1 MNGTDH
7 DTPAHAA
14 AAVVAGVA
22 VVGIGCRFPGG
33 VSDPASFWHLLSEG
47 RDAITEIP
55 ASRID
60 LGHYHDPRPATPGRI
75 MTRWGGF
82 LDGIEDFDAEF
93 FGISPR
99 EAERLDPQQRL
110 LLETAWEALEDAG
123 QDVSRID
130 ADRAGVYVGQWLSD
144 FEARLFSDP
153 EAVDFYM
160 TTGSGRYAS
169 SGRLSYALGLRGP
182 SLTLDT
188 ACSSSLAAIHL
199 AARAV
204 RHGECTL
211 AIAGGVNIILQPHIS
226 IAYSQSRM
234 MAPDGRCKFG
244 DARGDGYVR
253 SEGAGLVV
261 LKTLAQAQAD
271 GDRIYALI
279 RGSAVNN
286 DGRSSG
292 SMGTPS
298 RSGQQAL
305 LRSAY
310 RDAGRAAAE
319 VGYVEAHGTGTRAGD
334 PVELGA
340 LSDVLGEGRAAG
352 ACAAVGSVKTNFGH
366 TEGAAGVA
374 GFIKAALALQ
384 HRQIP
389 VSLHCREPNPA
400 IPWAQMPVEV
410 AREARPWPA
419 DAPLAGVSAFGIA
432 GTNAHVVLEG
442 APQVET
448 GSAEHTVPLL
458 VLSARSDAALRALAL
473 RYAAL
478 LTDGAPL
485 ADVCWNAATR
495 RTALERRA
503 AFVADDALAMAAAV
517 KRYADGEAAAA
528 EGVAPSERPKLAFV
542 CPGQGAQW
550 TGMARELMAREH
562 VFRAALDACDD
573 AARPFAAEWSITEQL
588 AAEPGSAAYRLDQI
602 DVIQPVL
609 VALAWAYAALWRS
622 HGVEP
627 DAVVGHSMGEVAA
640 AAVAGALSLPQAMRI
655 ICRRS
660 ALMRRTSGQGA
671 MALVELSMA
680 DAQARIA
687 GHEAQVAVAVSN
699 SPRSSVIS
707 GDPAVVQALMA
718 QLESEG
724 VFCRLVK
731 VDVASHSPQMAPLAA
746 ELAAELHDL
755 QPQATRAALY
765 STVLARRAEGA
776 ELTGRYWADNLRQP
790 VRFGATVQQL
800 LADGITVFV
809 ELGPHPVLLPSV
821 QQTAQAGGREVTT
834 IACARRDE
842 AELPAMRAALGA
854 LHCAGVPLD
863 WSRMLPRGR
872 TLTLPTYP
880 WQRERHWIAAAD
892 IAPAGVQGHGPVV
905 DSRHPVL
912 GAGIQLA
919 GMPAGALWNVS
930 IDPGRVPAWFAHALH
945 GSAVL
950 PASAWLELSLAAVQ
964 ALAPGA
970 GVQGLRFDRA
980 LHLQPDA
987 ASALQL
993 QAVAGADGALA
1004 LNFQTR
1010 GDSAWMLHAQAQVAP
1025 VAASVHD
1032 TTAQARMRTQPA
1044 VSGADLYA
1052 RLDAAGAKFG
1062 TALHGIA
1069 QAWFAPAEALAQLT
1083 PMADERFGIPP
1094 AALDACFQLMVTLA
1108 PPGALW
1114 LPTRLDGAR
1123 RLRAMSGPGWIHARA
1138 TAPQGDGEPVRVDAL
1153 LFDEQG
1159 PVLQLDGLVLE
1170 RLGAAARA
1178 DAADA
1183 FYALGE
1189 VETTLTPKPQAR
1201 DWAVIGD
1208 RGGLAQALQQRG
1220 ETVHRFADAA
1230 ALATLALSQRLDV
1243 VDLRPLDLQ
1252 AVGDVSA
1259 LHAIVQDAQ
1268 AVIRLRAGADVRLWL
1283 VTAGSLA
1290 QAPLSGLAATLAAE
1304 HGDRF
1309 GGLIELDGALE
1320 SLIDAVQAD
1329 AGSCTLRGGCWTRPV
1344 LRRLAPQP
1352 TLALPW
1358 RADASCLLTGG
1369 LGGVGRHVAGWLVA
1383 QGVRHLVVLG
1393 RTPLPPREQWGAS
1406 QAPAVQAVRELEA
1419 HGASVD
1425 YAAVDVADEAA
1436 LSAFLAR
1443 HRAEGRPPI
1452 HSAIHAAGITD
1463 DTLMHELDA
1472 ASLAAVLAPK
1482 LQGAWNLHR
1491 ALPELDRMVFFSSMA
1506 ALMPQAGQA
1515 SYAAANAFLD
1525 ALARQRRAQGRHA
1538 QSIGW
1543 GVWSQT
1549 GVMRGEGGRR
1559 QLDELQRQ
1567 GIGGFA
1573 PSQALA
1579 LLGDALRQD
1588 VAHLLVMP
1596 VDWRAMR
1603 KSLGARDVALL
1614 NELLADATVPVAD
1627 APLAESSDPAER
1639 RRALDRAVRDVVGR
1653 VLKLTP
1659 SKIDA
1664 RKPLGTMGLTSLMA
1678 LELRN
1683 RLEPLHG
1690 KPLSATLAW
1699 NYPTVD
1705 ALVAFL
1711 SGDHEPAVVAAE
1723 PEAPTPELAAVAE
1736 LSDEDAARLLRK
1748 RR

>member
-1 MNGTDH
+1 MHADDN
-7 DTPAHAA
+7 DTPAA
-14 AAVVAGVA
+14 AAVAI
-22 VVGIGCRFPGG
+22 VGIGCRFPGG
-33 VSDPASFWHLLSEG
+33 VNDPAGFWSLLSEG

-123 QDVSRID
+123 QDLDRVD
-130 ADRAGVYVGQWLSD
+130 ADRAGVYVGQWLGD

-261 LKTLAQAQAD
+261 LKPLARAQAD
-271 GDRIYALI
+271 GDRIYALV

-286 DGRSSG
+286 DGHGSG

-305 LRSAY
+305 LRAAY
-310 RDAGRAAAE
+310 RDAGRPAAE

-340 LSDVLGEGRAAG
+340 LSDVLGEGRASG
-352 ACAAVGSVKTNFGH
+352 ARAAVGSVKTNVGH

-389 VSLHCREPNPA
+389 ASLHCVEPNPA

-410 AREARPWPA
+410 ARAARPWPA

-442 APQVET
+442 APPHDT
-448 GSAEHTVPLL
+448 RSAETTVPLL
-458 VLSARSDAALRALAL
+458 LLSARSDAALRALAS

-478 LTDGAPL
+478 LTHGAPL

-503 AFVADDALAMAAAV
+503 AFVADDGLAMAAAL
-517 KRYADGEAAAA
+517 KRFADGEAAAA
-528 EGVAPSERPKLAFV
+528 EGVAPSERPKVAFV

-550 TGMARELMAREH
+550 AGMARELMAREP

-573 AARPFAAEWSITEQL
+573 AARPFVDGSIVAQL

-622 HGVEP
+622 LGVEP

-655 ICRRS
+655 VCRRS

-671 MALVELSMA
+671 MALVELGMA

-707 GDPAVVQALMA
+707 GDPAVVQAVIA

-731 VDVASHSPQMAPLAA
+731 VDVASHSPQMEPLAA
-746 ELAAELHDL
+746 ELATELHDL
-755 QPQATRAALY
+755 QPRTTHAALY
-765 STVLARRAEGA
+765 STVLARRADGA

-790 VRFGATVQQL
+790 VRFGATVQQM

-821 QQTAQAGGREVTT
+821 QQTAQAGGHESTT

-842 AELPAMRAALGA
+842 PELPAIRSALGA
-854 LHCAGVPLD
+854 LYCAGVPLD
-863 WSRMLPRGR
+863 GPRVLPRGR

-912 GAGIQLA
+912 GAGIALA
-919 GMPAGALWNVS
+919 GTPVGALWNVA
-930 IDPGRVPAWFAHALH
+930 IDPLRVPAWFAHALH

-964 ALAPGA
+964 TLAPGS
-970 GVQGLRFDRA
+970 GVQGLRFERA
-980 LHLQPDA
+980 LHLQADA

-993 QAVAGADGALA
+993 QAAAGADGALA
-1004 LNFQTR
+1004 LSFLTC
-1010 GDSAWMLHAQAQVAP
+1010 GESAWMLHAQAHAAP
-1025 VAASVHD
+1025 LAAISHD
-1032 TTAQARMRTQPA
+1032 TTALTRLRIQPA
-1044 VSGADLYA
+1044 VSGEQLYA
-1052 RLDAAGAKFG
+1052 RLDAIGAKFG
-1062 TALHGIA
+1062 PALHGIA
-1069 QAWFAPAEALAQLT
+1069 QAWFAPAEALAQLA
-1083 PMADERFGIPP
+1083 PMADERFGIAP
-1094 AALDACFQLMVTLA
+1094 AALDACFQLTVTLA
-1108 PPGALW
+1108 PPGELW

-1123 RLRAMSGPGWIHARA
+1123 RLRPLSGPGWIHARA
-1138 TAPQGDGEPVRVDAL
+1138 TAPQRDGEPVRVDAV

-1159 PVLQLDGLVLE
+1159 PVLQLDGLLLE

-1178 DAADA
+1178 EAADA
-1183 FYALGE
+1183 FYVLDAAE
-1189 VETTLTPKPQAR
+1189 ATLVARPQAR
-1201 DWAVIGD
+1201 EWAVIGD

-1220 ETVHRFADAA
+1220 ETVHRLADAA
-1230 ALATLALSQRLDV
+1230 ALSALATTQRVDV
-1243 VDLRPLDLQ
+1243 IDLRPLDLQ
-1252 AVGDVSA
+1252 AVGDVLA

-1268 AVIRLRAGADVRLWL
+1268 AVIRVPAGRELRLWL
-1283 VTAGSLA
+1283 VSAGSLA
-1290 QAPLSGLAATLAAE
+1290 QAPLAGLAATLAAE

-1309 GGLIELDGALE
+1309 GGLIELGGALE
-1320 SLIDAVQAD
+1320 SVIDAVQAD
-1329 AGSCTLRGGCWTRPV
+1329 AGSCTLRGGRWARPV
-1344 LRRLAPQP
+1344 LRRLATQP
-1352 TLALPW
+1352 TLAPPW
-1358 RADASCLLTGG
+1358 RPDASCLVTGG
-1369 LGGVGRHVAGWLVA
+1369 LGGVGRHVAGWLAA

-1393 RTPLPPREQWGAS
+1393 RTPLPPREQWAAS
-1406 QAPAVQAVRELEA
+1406 PTPAVQAVRELEA
-1419 HGASVD
+1419 LGASVD
-1425 YAAVDVADEAA
+1425 VAAVDVADEAA
-1436 LSAFLAR
+1436 LSAFVAR

-1452 HSAIHAAGITD
+1452 RSVIHAAGITD
-1463 DTLMHELDA
+1463 DVLLHELDA
-1472 ASLAAVLAPK
+1472 TSLAAVLAPK

-1491 ALPELDRMVFFSSMA
+1491 ALPELDRLVFFSSMA

-1525 ALARQRRAQGRHA
+1525 ALARERRAQGRHA

-1549 GVMRGEGGRR
+1549 GVMRGDGGRR

-1588 VAHLLVMP
+1588 VPHLLVMP

-1603 KSLGARDVALL
+1603 RSLGARDVPLL
-1614 NELLADATVPVAD
+1614 RELLDDASEPVAD
-1627 APLAESSDPAER
+1627 APITDSTDPAER
-1639 RRALDRAVRDVVGR
+1639 RRALDRAVRDIIGR
-1653 VLKLTP
+1653 VLKLTT

-1705 ALVAFL
+1705 ALVGFL
-1711 SGDHEPAVVAAE
+1711 AGDQAPAAAVAPA
-1723 PEAPTPELAAVAE
+1723 PEAAAPVLAAVAD

>member
-1 MNGTDH
+1 MHTD
-7 DTPAHAA
+7 DTDTRAD
-14 AAVVAGVA
+14 AVVA

-33 VSDPASFWHLLSEG
+33 VSDPASFWSLLSEG
-47 RDAITEIP
+47 RDAIAEIP

-130 ADRAGVYVGQWLSD
+130 ADRAGVYVGQWLGD

-310 RDAGRAAAE
+310 RDAGRPAAE

-352 ACAAVGSVKTNFGH
+352 ARAAVGSVKTNFGH

-389 VSLHCREPNPA
+389 ASLHCREPNPA

-410 AREARPWPA
+410 ARESRPWPV

-442 APQVET
+442 APRDET
-448 GSAEHTVPLL
+448 GGAERTVPLL

-503 AFVADDALAMAAAV
+503 AFVADDGLAMAAAL
-517 KRYADGEAAAA
+517 KRHADGEAAAA
-528 EGVAPSERPKLAFV
+528 EGVAPSERPKMAFI

-550 TGMARELMAREH
+550 TGMARELMAREP
-562 VFRAALDACDD
+562 VFRAALEACDE
-573 AARPFAAEWSITEQL
+573 AARPWADWSIVEQL

-627 DAVVGHSMGEVAA
+627 EAVVGHSMGEVAA
-640 AAVAGALSLPQAMRI
+640 AAVAGALTLPQAMRI

-707 GDPAVVQALMA
+707 GDPSVVQALMA

-755 QPQATRAALY
+755 QPQPTSPTRAALY

-790 VRFGATVQQL
+790 VRFGATVQQM

-842 AELPAMRAALGA
+842 PELPAMRAALGA
-854 LHCAGVPLD
+854 LYCAGVALD
-863 WSRMLPRGR
+863 WARVLPRGR
-872 TLTLPTYP
+872 TLTLPTTP

-892 IAPAGVQGHGPVV
+892 IVPAGVQGHGPVV

-912 GAGIQLA
+912 GAGIALA
-919 GMPAGALWNVS
+919 GTPAGALWNIS
-930 IDPGRVPAWFAHALH
+930 LDPGRVPAWFSHALH

-964 ALAPGA
+964 ALAPGC

-980 LHLQPDA
+980 LHLQVDA

-993 QAVAGADGALA
+993 QAVATGDGALT
-1004 LNFQTR
+1004 LHFQTR
-1010 GDSAWMLHAQAQVAP
+1010 GESAWTLHAHAHAAP
-1025 VAASVHD
+1025 LAAAPHD
-1032 TTAQARMRTQPA
+1032 TTALTRLRAQPA
-1044 VSGADLYA
+1044 VGGEPLYA
-1052 RLDAAGAKFG
+1052 RLAAIGASFG
-1062 TALHGIA
+1062 PALHGIA
-1069 QAWFAPAEALAQLT
+1069 QAWFAPAEALAQLA
-1083 PMADERFGIPP
+1083 PMTDERFGIAP

-1108 PPGALW
+1108 PPGELW

-1123 RLRAMSGPGWIHARA
+1123 LLRPLTGSGWIHARA
-1138 TAPQGDGEPVRVDAL
+1138 TAPQRDGEPVRVDAV

-1183 FYALGE
+1183 FYVLDDT
-1189 VETTLTPKPQAR
+1189 ETTLTPKPQAR

-1220 ETVHRFADAA
+1220 ETVHRIADAA
-1230 ALATLALSQRLDV
+1230 ALAALALSPRLDV

-1252 AVGDVSA
+1252 AVGDVPA

-1268 AVIRLRAGADVRLWL
+1268 AVIRLRAGAELRLWL

-1329 AGSCTLRGGCWTRPV
+1329 AGSCTLRGGRWTRPV
-1344 LRRLAPQP
+1344 LHRLVPRP
-1352 TLALPW
+1352 TLAPAW

-1393 RTPLPPREQWGAS
+1393 RTPLPSREQWAAS
-1406 QAPAVQAVRELEA
+1406 PSAAVQAVRELEA
-1419 HGASVD
+1419 LGASVEV
-1425 YAAVDVADEAA
+1425 AAVDVADEAA
-1436 LSAFLAR
+1436 LSTFLAR

-1452 HSAIHAAGITD
+1452 RSVIHAAGITD
-1463 DTLMHELDA
+1463 DTLLHELGA

-1491 ALPELDRMVFFSSMA
+1491 ALPDLDRLVFFSSMA

-1588 VAHLLVMP
+1588 VPHLLVMP

-1603 KSLGARDVALL
+1603 KSLGARDVPLL
-1614 NELLADATVPVAD
+1614 RELLADAAEPLADAPVAD
-1627 APLAESSDPAER
+1627 SSDPAEC

-1699 NYPTVD
+1699 NYPTVE

>member
-1 MNGTDH
+1 MQPMP
-7 DTPAHAA
+7 PAAPA
-14 AAVVAGVA
+14 VA

-33 VSDPASFWHLLSEG
+33 VSDPASFWSLLSEG
-47 RDAITEIP
+47 RDAIAEIP

-60 LGHYHDPRPATPGRI
+60 LAHYFDPRPATPGRI

-82 LDGIEDFDAEF
+82 LDGIEGFDADF

-123 QDVSRID
+123 QDLAGID
-130 ADRAGVYVGQWLSD
+130 AARAGVFVGQWLTD
-144 FEARLFSDP
+144 FESRLFSDP

-188 ACSSSLAAIHL
+188 ACSSSLAAVHL
-199 AARAV
+199 AARSV
-204 RHGECTL
+204 RSGECLL

-298 RSGQQAL
+298 RSGQEEL

-310 RDAGRAAAE
+310 RDAGRPASE

-340 LSDVLGEGRAAG
+340 LADVLGEDRAPG
-352 ACAAVGSVKTNFGH
+352 QRAAVGSVKTNFGH

-374 GFIKAALALQ
+374 GFIKAALVLH
-384 HRQIP
+384 HREIP
-389 VSLHCREPNPA
+389 ASLHCLEPNPG

-410 AREARPWPA
+410 ARQARPWPA
-419 DAPLAGVSAFGIA
+419 QATLAGVSAFGIA
-432 GTNAHVVLEG
+432 GTNAHVVLEQ
-442 APQVET
+442 APADDT
-448 GSAEHTVPLL
+448 ASADGTVPLL
-458 VLSARSDAALRALAL
+458 PLSARSDAALRALAL
-473 RYAAL
+473 RHAAL
-478 LTDGAPL
+478 LTAGAPL

-503 AFVADDALAMAAAV
+503 VFVADDAPAMVAAL

-528 EGVAPSERPKLAFV
+528 EGVASAVRPKIAFV

-550 TGMARELMAREH
+550 TGMARELMAREPI
-562 VFRAALDACDD
+562 FRAALADCDE
-573 AARPFAAEWSITEQL
+573 AARPFAEGSLVEQL
-588 AAEPGSAAYRLDQI
+588 MLEPGAAGYRLDQI

-640 AAVAGALSLPQAMRI
+640 AAIAGALSLPQAMRI

-671 MALVELSMA
+671 MALVELGMA
-680 DAQARIA
+680 EAQARIA
-687 GHEAQVAVAVSN
+687 GREQQVAVAVSN

-707 GDPAVVQALMA
+707 GDPGVVQALMA
-718 QLESEG
+718 ELEREG

-731 VDVASHSPQMAPLAA
+731 VDVASHSPQMQPLAV

-755 QPQATRAALY
+755 QPAATHAALY
-765 STVLARRAEGA
+765 STVLARRADGG
-776 ELTGRYWADNLRQP
+776 ELAGHYWADNLRQP

-800 LADGITVFV
+800 LADGVTVFI
-809 ELGPHPVLLPSV
+809 ELGPHPVLLPAL
-821 QQTAQAGGREVTT
+821 QQTAQAGGHEVVG

-842 AELPAMRAALGA
+842 PEQAAMRAALGA
-854 LHCAGVPLD
+854 LHCAGFPLA
-863 WSRMLPRGR
+863 WARVLPRGR

-892 IAPAGVQGHGPVV
+892 IAPAGAQGHGPVI
-905 DSRHPVL
+905 DGHHPVL
-912 GAGIQLA
+912 GAGVALA
-919 GMPAGALWNVS
+919 GTPAGALWNLS
-930 IDPGRVPAWFAHALH
+930 LDPLRVPAWFAHGLH
-945 GSAVL
+945 GSTVL
-950 PASAWLELSLAAVQ
+950 PASAWLELSLAAAQ

-970 GVQGLRFDRA
+970 AVHGLRFERA
-980 LHLQPDA
+980 LHLQPDSA
-987 ASALQL
+987 AALQL
-993 QAVAGADGALA
+993 QAVAAHDGTLQ
-1004 LNFQTR
+1004 LGFQSQA
-1010 GDSAWMLHAQAQVAP
+1010 GSAWTLHAQAQLGP
-1025 VAASVHD
+1025 GASRPPD
-1032 TTAQARMRTQPA
+1032 TGVLARLRAQPPLA
-1044 VSGADLYA
+1044 GAGLYA
-1052 RLDAAGAKFG
+1052 RLQAIGARFG
-1062 TALHGIA
+1062 EPLHAIA
-1069 QAWFAPAEALAQLT
+1069 QAWFAPAEALAQLL
-1083 PMADERFGIPP
+1083 PLAADRFRVPP

-1108 PPGALW
+1108 PPGELW
-1114 LPTRLDGAR
+1114 LPTRLDTALWLRPLSGA
-1123 RLRAMSGPGWIHARA
+1123 AWVHAKA
-1138 TAPQGDGEPVRVDAL
+1138 TAPQRDGEPVRVDAV

-1159 PVLQLDGLVLE
+1159 PVLQLDGLVFE
-1170 RLGAAARA
+1170 RLGATAQA

-1183 FYALGE
+1183 FYAVDWVPVSLAPAHPVPRE
-1189 VETTLTPKPQAR
+1189 
-1201 DWAVIGD
+1201 WAVIAD
-1208 RGGLAQALQQRG
+1208 RDGLAATLREQG
-1220 ETVHRFADAA
+1220 ERVHLLSDAQGLAEPAA
-1230 ALATLALSQRLDV
+1230 ASRLDV
-1243 VDLRPLDLQ
+1243 LDLRPLDLDS
-1252 AVGDVSA
+1252 VGDAAA

-1283 VTAGSLA
+1283 ATRGTLA
-1290 QAPLSGLAATLAAE
+1290 QSPLSGLAATLAAE

-1309 GGLIELDGALE
+1309 GGLVEIGGPVDAL
-1320 SLIDAVQAD
+1320 LDAVRAD
-1329 AGSCTLRGGCWTRPV
+1329 AGTCARRGDRWLQP
-1344 LRRLAPQP
+1344 RLCRVAPAPSP
-1352 TLALPW
+1352 TAPW

-1369 LGGVGRHVAGWLVA
+1369 LGGVGRHVAAWLVG

-1393 RTPLPPREQWGAS
+1393 RTPLPPRSRWAVQPT
-1406 QAPAVQAVRELEA
+1406 PAVDAIRALEA
-1419 HGASVD
+1419 LGADVQH
-1425 YAAVDVADEAA
+1425 AAVDVADEVA
-1436 LSAFLAR
+1436 LARFLAQQ
-1443 HRAEGRPPI
+1443 RAEGRPPI
-1452 HSAIHAAGITD
+1452 RSVVHAAGITD
-1463 DTLMHELDA
+1463 DRLLHELDA

-1491 ALPELDRMVFFSSMA
+1491 ALPELDRFVMFSSMA
-1506 ALMPQAGQA
+1506 AAMPQAGQA

-1525 ALARQRRAQGRHA
+1525 ALARQRRAEGRHA

-1543 GVWSQT
+1543 GVWTQT
-1549 GVMRGEGGRR
+1549 GVMQGEAGRR
-1559 QLDELQRQ
+1559 QQDELLRQ

-1573 PSQALA
+1573 PSQALS

-1588 VAHLLVMP
+1588 APHLLVMP

-1603 KSLGARDVALL
+1603 KSLGARDLPLL
-1614 NELLADATVPVAD
+1614 RELLAEAVVVPPVDDLSTAT
-1627 APLAESSDPAER
+1627 DPAER
-1639 RRALDRAVRDVVGR
+1639 RRALERAVRDVIGR
-1653 VLKLTP
+1653 VLKLVP
-1659 SKIDA
+1659 AKIDA

-1699 NYPTVD
+1699 NYPTLD
-1705 ALVAFL
+1705 ALVGFL
-1711 SGDHEPAVVAAE
+1711 AGDHEAPAADVPAAAPAVADV
-1723 PEAPTPELAAVAE
+1723 LAGVDE
-1736 LSDEDAARLLRK
+1736 LSDEDAARLLRRK
-1748 RR
+1748 R

>member
-1 MNGTDH
+1 MNGTDN

-14 AAVVAGVA
+14 AAVVA

-33 VSDPASFWHLLSEG
+33 VSDPQSFWQLLSEG
-47 RDAITEIP
+47 RDAIAEIP

-130 ADRAGVYVGQWLSD
+130 ADRAGVYVGQWLGD

-310 RDAGRAAAE
+310 RDAGRPAAE

-340 LSDVLGEGRAAG
+340 LSDVLGEGRPAG
-352 ACAAVGSVKTNFGH
+352 VRAAVGSVKTNFGH

-389 VSLHCREPNPA
+389 ASLHCREPNPA

-419 DAPLAGVSAFGIA
+419 QAPLAGISAFGIA

-442 APQVET
+442 APQAET
-448 GSAEHTVPLL
+448 ASADGSVPLL

-478 LTDGAPL
+478 LTAGAPL

-495 RTALERRA
+495 RTALAQRA
-503 AFVADDALAMAAAV
+503 AFVADDALAMAAAL

-528 EGVAPSERPKLAFV
+528 EGVAPSERPKIAFI

-550 TGMARELMAREH
+550 TGMARELMAREP
-562 VFRAALDACDD
+562 VFRAALDACDE
-573 AARPFAAEWSITEQL
+573 AARPFADWSIAEQL
-588 AAEPGSAAYRLDQI
+588 AAEPGSPAYRLDQI

-609 VALAWAYAALWRS
+609 VALAWAYAALWRA
-622 HGVEP
+622 HGIEP

-671 MALVELSMA
+671 MALVELGMA
-680 DAQARIA
+680 EAQARIA
-687 GHEAQVAVAVSN
+687 GQEAQVAVAVSN

-731 VDVASHSPQMAPLAA
+731 VDVASHSPQMQPLAV

-800 LADGITVFV
+800 LADGVTVFV

-821 QQTAQAGGREVTT
+821 QQTAQAGGHEVTA

-842 AELPAMRAALGA
+842 PELPALRAALGA
-854 LHCAGVPLD
+854 LHCAGVALD
-863 WSRMLPRGR
+863 WARVLPRGR

-912 GAGIQLA
+912 GAGIALA
-919 GMPAGALWNVS
+919 GTPAGALWNVS

-950 PASAWLELSLAAVQ
+950 PASAWLELSLAAAQ
-964 ALAPGA
+964 TLAPGA
-970 GVQGLRFDRA
+970 GVHGLRFDRA

-987 ASALQL
+987 ASALQV
-993 QAVAGADGALA
+993 QAVAGADGALG
-1004 LNFQTR
+1004 LSFQTR
-1010 GDSAWMLHAQAQVAP
+1010 GDSAWTLHVQAHIAP
-1025 VAASVHD
+1025 ITAVVHD
-1032 TTAQARMRTQPA
+1032 TAAQVRLRTQPA
-1044 VSGADLYA
+1044 VSGADFYA

-1069 QAWFAPAEALAQLT
+1069 QAWFAPAEALAQLS
-1083 PMADERFGIPP
+1083 PMGDERFGIPP
-1094 AALDACFQLMVTLA
+1094 AALDACFQLMVMLA

-1114 LPTRLDGAR
+1114 LPTRLAGAR
-1123 RLRAMSGPGWIHARA
+1123 LLRPLTGPGWIHARA

-1183 FYALGE
+1183 FYALAE
-1189 VETTLTPKPQAR
+1189 AEAVLTPKPQAR
-1201 DWAVIGD
+1201 EWAVIGD

-1220 ETVHRFADAA
+1220 EMVHRLADAA
-1230 ALATLALSQRLDV
+1230 ALAGLAPSARLDV
-1243 VDLRPLDLQ
+1243 VDLRPLDVQ
-1252 AVGDVSA
+1252 TVGDVPA

-1268 AVIRLRAGADVRLWL
+1268 AVIRLRAGIDVRLWL

-1309 GGLIELDGALE
+1309 GGLLELDGGLE
-1320 SLIDAVQAD
+1320 AVIDAVQAD
-1329 AGSCTLRGGCWTRPV
+1329 AGSCTLRGGRWTRPV
-1344 LRRLAPQP
+1344 LRRAAPQP
-1352 TLALPW
+1352 ALALPW
-1358 RADASCLLTGG
+1358 RPDASCLLTGG

-1393 RTPLPPREQWGAS
+1393 RTPLPPRDQWAA
-1406 QAPAVQAVRELEA
+1406 APTPAVQAVQAVRELEA
-1419 HGASVD
+1419 QGAHID
-1425 YAAVDVADEAA
+1425 YVPVDVADEAA

-1452 HSAIHAAGITD
+1452 CSVIHAAGITD
-1463 DTLMHELDA
+1463 DTLLHELGA

-1491 ALPELDRMVFFSSMA
+1491 ALPELDRLVFFSSMA
-1506 ALMPQAGQA
+1506 AVMPQAGQA

-1525 ALARQRRAQGRHA
+1525 ALARQRRAQGQHA

-1543 GVWSQT
+1543 GVWTQT
-1549 GVMRGEGGRR
+1549 GVMRGEAGRR

-1588 VAHLLVMP
+1588 VPHLLVMP

-1603 KSLGARDVALL
+1603 KSLGAREVALL
-1614 NELLADATVPVAD
+1614 NELLADAALPVAD
-1627 APLAESSDPAER
+1627 APLVESSDPAER

-1659 SKIDA
+1659 AKIDA

-1711 SGDHEPAVVAAE
+1711 AGDHELAAVPPAA
-1723 PEAPTPELAAVAE
+1723 PEAAAPVLAAVAE

>member
-1 MNGTDH
+1 MHADDH
-7 DTPAHAA
+7 DTPAAA
-14 AAVVAGVA
+14 AAVA

-33 VSDPASFWHLLSEG
+33 VNDPASFWSLLSEG
-47 RDAITEIP
+47 RDAIAEIP

-82 LDGIEDFDAEF
+82 LDGIDQFDAGF

-130 ADRAGVYVGQWLSD
+130 ADRAGVYVGQWLGD

-261 LKTLAQAQAD
+261 LKPLAQARAD

-286 DGRSSG
+286 DGHGSG

-310 RDAGRAAAE
+310 RDAGRPAAE

-340 LSDVLGEGRAAG
+340 LSDVLGEGRASG
-352 ACAAVGSVKTNFGH
+352 ARAAVGSVKTNVGH

-374 GFIKAALALQ
+374 GFIKAVLALQ

-389 VSLHCREPNPA
+389 ASLHCVEPNPA

-410 AREARPWPA
+410 ARAARPWPA

-442 APQVET
+442 APQHET
-448 GSAEHTVPLL
+448 GGAESTVPLL
-458 VLSARSDAALRALAL
+458 VLSARSEAALRALAL

-495 RTALERRA
+495 RSALERRA
-503 AFVADDALAMAAAV
+503 AFVADDGLAMAAAL

-528 EGVAPSERPKLAFV
+528 EGVAPSERPKIAFV

-550 TGMARELMAREH
+550 TGMARELMAREP

-573 AARPFAAEWSITEQL
+573 AARPFVEWSIVEQL
-588 AAEPGSAAYRLDQI
+588 AAEPGSPAYRLDQI
-602 DVIQPVL
+602 DAIQPVL

-622 HGVEP
+622 LGVEP

-640 AAVAGALSLPQAMRI
+640 AAVAGMLSLPQAMRI

-660 ALMRRTSGQGA
+660 TLMRRTSGQGA

-707 GDPAVVQALMA
+707 GDPAVVQAVVA

-731 VDVASHSPQMAPLAA
+731 VDVASHSPQMEPLAV

-755 QPQATRAALY
+755 QPQRTPAALY
-765 STVLARRAEGA
+765 STVLARRVDGA

-790 VRFGATVQQL
+790 VRFGATVQQM
-800 LADGITVFV
+800 LADGISVFV

-821 QQTAQAGGREVTT
+821 QQTAQAGGHEATT

-842 AELPAMRAALGA
+842 PELPAIRSALGA
-854 LHCAGVPLD
+854 LYCAGVPLD
-863 WSRMLPRGR
+863 GSRVLPRGR

-912 GAGIQLA
+912 GAGIALA
-919 GMPAGALWNVS
+919 GTPAGALWNVS
-930 IDPGRVPAWFAHALH
+930 LDPARVPAWFAHALH

-964 ALAPGA
+964 ALAPGS
-970 GVQGLRFDRA
+970 GVQGLRFERTM
-980 LHLQPDA
+980 HLQADV

-1004 LNFQTR
+1004 LSFQTR
-1010 GDSAWMLHAQAQVAP
+1010 GESAWTLHAQAHAAPLAAVA
-1025 VAASVHD
+1025 HD
-1032 TTAQARMRTQPA
+1032 TTAPARLRTQPV
-1044 VSGADLYA
+1044 VSGEQLYA
-1052 RLDAAGAKFG
+1052 RLDAIGAKFG
-1062 TALHGIA
+1062 PVLHGIA
-1069 QAWFAPAEALAQLT
+1069 QAWFAPAEALAQLA
-1083 PMADERFGIPP
+1083 PMADERFGIAP

-1108 PPGALW
+1108 PPGELW

-1123 RLRAMSGPGWIHARA
+1123 RLRALSGTGWIHARA
-1138 TAPQGDGEPVRVDAL
+1138 TAPQRDGEPVRVDAV

-1159 PVLQLDGLVLE
+1159 PVLQLDGLLLE

-1178 DAADA
+1178 EAADA
-1183 FYALGE
+1183 FYGLEAAE
-1189 VETTLTPKPQAR
+1189 ATLVPRPQAR
-1201 DWAVIGD
+1201 EWAVIGD

-1220 ETVHRFADAA
+1220 ETVHRLPDAA
-1230 ALATLALSQRLDV
+1230 ALSTLVTSQRVDV

-1252 AVGDVSA
+1252 AVGDVPA

-1268 AVIRLRAGADVRLWL
+1268 AVIRLPAGHELRLWL

-1320 SLIDAVQAD
+1320 SLIDAVQSD
-1329 AGSCTLRGGCWTRPV
+1329 AGSCTLRGGRWTRPV

-1352 TLALPW
+1352 QLALPW
-1358 RADASCLLTGG
+1358 RSDASCLVTGG
-1369 LGGVGRHVAGWLVA
+1369 LGGVGRHVAGWLAA

-1393 RTPLPPREQWGAS
+1393 RTPLPPREQWAAS
-1406 QAPAVQAVRELEA
+1406 PTPAVQAVRELEA
-1419 HGASVD
+1419 LGASVD
-1425 YAAVDVADEAA
+1425 VAAVDVADEAA

-1452 HSAIHAAGITD
+1452 RSVIHAAGITD
-1463 DTLMHELDA
+1463 DRLLHELDC

-1491 ALPELDRMVFFSSMA
+1491 ALPDLDRLVFFSSMA

-1525 ALARQRRAQGRHA
+1525 ALARERRAQGRHA

-1549 GVMRGEGGRR
+1549 GVMRGDGGRR

-1588 VAHLLVMP
+1588 VPHLLVMP
-1596 VDWRAMR
+1596 VDWRTMR
-1603 KSLGARDVALL
+1603 RSLGARDVALL
-1614 NELLADATVPVAD
+1614 RELLADANEPVAD
-1627 APLAESSDPAER
+1627 APLTDSSDPAER

-1711 SGDHEPAVVAAE
+1711 SGDHEPAAAPAAVPA
-1723 PEAPTPELAAVAE
+1723 PEAVAPVLDSVAD
-1736 LSDEDAARLLRK
+1736 LSDDDAARLLRK